1 MINRALLE
9 MVVAENGPT
18 TWAEVSRQAGVE
30 GIVFLRNQF
39 HPDALTFRIAHVACA
54 RLGEE
59 PAAFL
64 ARFGRFF
71 VRVADRLN
79 YGDLFDLI
87 GTTLPDFVRNLPNFH
102 DRNALIFPELSAPSF
117 RCSDVAERSLVL
129 KHYSPYPEAA
139 SFLMGMLQGFAE
151 RFGMRVSVT
160 HQERCTQE
168 SGFDRFL
175 LQWEKIPS

>member
-102 DRNALIFPELSAPSF
+102 DRNALVEARYGRHGAPGSGLAL
-117 RCSDVAERSLVL
+117 RRSCRHRLPL
-129 KHYSPYPEAA
+129 RASP
-139 SFLMGMLQGFAE
+139 
-151 RFGMRVSVT
+151 RRT
-160 HQERCTQE
+160 H
-168 SGFDRFL
+168 
-175 LQWEKIPS
+175 